1 MALQRQVMAK
11 MFGKRN
17 PEEEAEALEW
27 ISAVLGETFPENMAY
42 EDILRDGQVLCR
54 LMNKLSPGSIKKINT
69 GGGQFKMMEN
79 ITNFNEA
86 IGKYGVPI
94 VDKFQTADLYE
105 RKDINQ
111 VTGTIFALGRT
122 TYTHPEWPGPWLG
135 PKPSEENKREFSA
148 ETLAAANTHIGLQA
162 GYTGG
167 ANQSGEIGS
176 RRMIIQGK

>member
-1 MALQRQVMAK
+1 MSLQRQVQAK
-11 MFGKRN
+11 MFGKRDQ
-17 PEEEAEALEW
+17 EQEAEALAW
-27 ISAVLGETFPENMAY
+27 ICAVLGETFPENMAY

-54 LMNKLSPGSIKKINT
+54 VMNKLSPGSIKKINT

-79 ITNFNEA
+79 ITNFNTA

-105 RKDINQ
+105 KKDINQ

-122 TYTHPEWPGPWLG
+122 TYKHSEWPGPWLG
-135 PKPSEENKREFSA
+135 PKPAEENVRVFSEE
-148 ETLAAANTHIGLQA
+148 TIAAGKAHIGLQA
-162 GYTGG
+162 GSNKG